1 MTRNMK
7 ASTQQD
13 TDEMVAVLKALADPS
28 RLSLVQLLAARAKPH
43 ATSDR
48 CGTGPLC
55 VNALVSRL
63 QLTQP
68 AVSQHLRVL
77 RSIGL
82 VRGERRGPFVH
93 YSVDLDKVERALK
106 TLQDRLGMPPSAR

>member
-1 MTRNMK
+1 MKRTAK
-7 ASTQQD
+7 ASSQQD
-13 TDEMVAVLKALADPS
+13 TDEMVAVFKALADPS
-28 RLSLVQLLAARAKPH
+28 RLSLVQLLAARAEAH
-43 ATSDR
+43 GASDR
-48 CGTGPLC
+48 CGAGPLC
-55 VNALVSRL
+55 VNALVDRL
-63 QLTQP
+63 QITQP

-106 TLQDRLGMPPSAR
+106 TLRALLGMTASAR